1 MSQITSGL
9 RALLSQPFL
18 YNLFQKAVGAEKVRS
33 ELVSEFILPK
43 KNDKILD
50 IGCGTAEILN
60 FLPASIKYYGFDIS
74 EDYIKS
80 AINKFGKRGNFYCA
94 NLNEPR
100 FKNLKSFDTIIAIG
114 VLHHLSNKE
123 ARELMILLRQKLKP
137 GGRFIS
143 IDACLIPNQNPLAKF
158 IIMRDRGQNIRT
170 PKCYQGLTNK
180 IFSKVNVAL
189 KHRHLIPY
197 THWIM
202 ECIK

>member
-9 RALLSQPFL
+9 RALLSNPFL
-18 YNLFQKAVGAEKVRS
+18 YNLLQKIVGAEKVRS
-33 ELVSEFILPK
+33 EFVSEFILPK

-60 FLPASIKYYGFDIS
+60 FLPASINYYGFDIS
-74 EDYIKS
+74 QDYIKS
-80 AINKFGKRGNFYCA
+80 AKNKFGKRGKFYCA
-94 NLNEPR
+94 HLNEPR
-100 FKNLKSFDTIIAIG
+100 FKNLKSFDAIIAIG
-114 VLHHLSNKE
+114 VLHHLCNKE
-123 ARELMILLRQKLKP
+123 ARELMMLAHQKLKP

-170 PKCYQGLTNK
+170 PKCYIGLTNK
-180 IFSKVNVAL
+180 IFFKVNVAL
-189 KHRHLIPY
+189 KHRHFIPY